1 MVICG
6 YVTMMLFS
14 GFLIDLRSIV
24 SFLRWI
30 QWISVFRYASNVL
43 AINEFRN
50 FTLCVSSHSDLCL
63 ITGEEIL
70 LQRHISYSTSW
81 DIWKNILALLLI
93 TITFFI
99 LAYIQLLR
107 IKKFK

>member
-1 MVICG
+1 
-6 YVTMMLFS
+6 MMLFS
-14 GFLIDLRSIV
+14 GFLIDLASIV
-24 SFLRWI
+24 PFVRWI
-30 QWISVFRYASNVL
+30 QWLSVFRYASNVL

-50 FTLCVSSHSDLCL
+50 LTLCLSEHIDICL
-63 ITGEEIL
+63 MTGEQVL
-70 LQRHISYSTSW
+70 SRRHISYSTNW

-93 TITFFI
+93 ATIFFI

>member
-14 GFLIDLRSIV
+14 GFLIDLKSIV
-24 SFLRWI
+24 AFLRWI
-30 QWISVFRYASNVL
+30 QWISVFHYASNVL
-43 AINEFRN
+43 AINEFQN
-50 FTLCVSSHSDLCL
+50 LTLCLSSHSDLCL
-63 ITGEEIL
+63 MTGEEIL
-70 LQRHISYSTSW
+70 SRRHISYSTKW

-93 TITFFI
+93 TITFF
-99 LAYIQLLR
+99 LMAYIQLLR